1 MKLRWNSRRLLINT
15 RPPILEYFAIFLIE
29 TIYKIKPQILIP
41 TCQRI
46 RVFFLPITHITQ
58 THQLSVH
65 HLRRTLSSSC
75 NKSSNSMKCGY
86 ATVFISI
93 IICVGLAVFNL
104 TVQELTFLENLLQ
117 FEGPGAADACAEAHR
132 RLMDADLFFWTICG
146 REKTM
151 TKPRLCHCRP
161 SPDVP
166 SEG

>member
-1 MKLRWNSRRLLINT
+1 VKLRWNSRRLLINT
-15 RPPILEYFAIFLIE
+15 RPPILEYFAIFLNE

-117 FEGPGAADACAEAHR
+117 IAIR
-132 RLMDADLFFWTICG
+132 KYLRLV
-146 REKTM
+146 R
-151 TKPRLCHCRP
+151 TKPVDRP
-161 SPDVP
+161 LFTGFSKFRKLLQLN
-166 SEG
+166 